1 MLLSFSSS
9 STRSTLLFA
18 VLFCSFV
25 QAAPAAD
32 GCCSMNFK
40 QCDVSWCGSSK
51 NRCDTCG
58 GDDFLFLE
66 DGERTGCLAR
76 WSSCTNNING
86 CCGGLECTVQSQYFS
101 QCLPSSNDDIPVP
114 VPVPSPSNTPITSTT
129 PGPTMPPTRPPTKA
143 PVVAI
148 TATPVSPTIPPTIRR
163 TSSPVDEI
171 SSSKCGCD
179 SCTPQV
185 LDTLADQYSCG
196 SRINW
201 VISNL
206 GLTESDAC
214 KMVGDDEYPT
224 VCGACVCNNN
234 NDNPIPSPTGGNPP
248 PPPTPS
254 PVNVPDPAPTPPVID
269 LPPVPSPV
277 PEGILLRTDKAMN
290 AWDVFLGLDYM
301 THVNSMN
308 PPNFSL
314 VASGGAAGSGNLVV
328 SESQSYGLLI
338 TGTILASWDT
348 HAGTI
353 SGSSRSDVMTHFEGY
368 FNFWKSMCR
377 TSSQGYANCQPNGA
391 YCSDSST
398 GSSYVCLPDWRHFKT
413 GGSESTG
420 AAPDADEDAIV
431 GIILAVKAFENDST
445 KPGWWEEARLWAD
458 ASSTAFFQFNVDK
471 SRGDHRLVRLGSCY
485 GGWEGQGNNPSYHSP
500 GSYRVM
506 RDYQKSISDNE
517 RNGYT
522 GVPESEWNKLIGT
535 SHDVLQTVQCSG
547 DGALV
552 PNWATIGTD
561 NDNNIINTGGS
572 FSGSGTPQYEYGSEA
587 ARATFRVALDA
598 ALYPGYGLEW
608 SPYLSQFNWR
618 LDSNFANEGW
628 TADAFPNCR
637 SDGANQDTNMFAS
650 GWTNN
655 AFIYGPTFSAL
666 IASTSDI
673 VHADAMLDAAG
684 LILAQPLPNSYYPRS
699 WSMISNLLISG
710 AMESAG
716 NVLRGHSEV

>member
-1 MLLSFSSS
+1 M
-9 STRSTLLFA
+9 
-18 VLFCSFV
+18 
-25 QAAPAAD
+25 
-32 GCCSMNFK
+32 
-40 QCDVSWCGSSK
+40 
-51 NRCDTCG
+51 
-58 GDDFLFLE
+58 
-66 DGERTGCLAR
+66 
-76 WSSCTNNING
+76 
-86 CCGGLECTVQSQYFS
+86 
-101 QCLPSSNDDIPVP
+101 
-114 VPVPSPSNTPITSTT
+114 
-129 PGPTMPPTRPPTKA
+129 
-143 PVVAI
+143 
-148 TATPVSPTIPPTIRR
+148 
-163 TSSPVDEI
+163 
-171 SSSKCGCD
+171 
-179 SCTPQV
+179 
-185 LDTLADQYSCG
+185 
-196 SRINW
+196 
-201 VISNL
+201 

-214 KMVGDDEYPT
+214 KMVGGDEYPT

-234 NDNPIPSPTGGNPP
+234 NDNNSNPTIPPPTGNPPP

-254 PVNVPDPAPTPPVID
+254 PVDVPEVSQPVPDPVPAPTPGNNVPV
-269 LPPVPSPV
+269 VPRPNV
-277 PEGILLRTDKAMN
+277 PAGILLRTDKAMN

-301 THVNSMN
+301 THVNSLS

-328 SESQSYGLLI
+328 SESQAYGLLI
-338 TGTILASWDT
+338 TGTILASWDY

-353 SGSSRSDVMTHFEGY
+353 IGSSKSDVMTHFEGY
-368 FNFWKSMCR
+368 FNFWKNMCK
-377 TSSQGYANCQPNGA
+377 TSSNGYANCQPNGK
-391 YCSDSST
+391 YCRDSST
-398 GSSYVCLPDWRHFKT
+398 GSSYVCLPDWRHLKT

-431 GIILAVKAFENDST
+431 GIILAVKAFENDDI
-445 KPGWWEEARLWAD
+445 KPGWWNEARLWAD

-506 RDYQKSISDNE
+506 RDYQISIPDND

-522 GVPESEWNKLIGT
+522 GVSKSEWDKLIST
-535 SHDVLQTVQCSG
+535 SHDVLRTVQCSG

-561 NDNNIINTGGS
+561 NNDNIINTGGS

-618 LDSNFANEGW
+618 LDSNFDTINDGW
-628 TADAFPNCR
+628 TSDAFPNCR
-637 SDGANQDTNMFAS
+637 SDGSNQDTNMFAS
-650 GWTNN
+650 GWKDN

-673 VHADAMLDAAG
+673 VNADAMLDAAG
-684 LILAQPLPNSYYPRS
+684 LILAQQPLPNSYYPRS
-699 WSMISNLLISG
+699 WAMISNLMISG

-716 NVLRGHSEV
+716 NVLRDSIKV